1 MCGVKRKCFVEFP
14 RVTDFLAGQSAEINA
29 EYRAI
34 VLKLETEGR
43 LSMPFGEKLKG
54 EDLFAIRV
62 INVGNVRV
70 FYVYGKADT
79 IYGIHGYTKKTQT
92 IPQKELK
99 QARRMAKAL
108 KQVGLI

>member
-14 RVTDFLAGQSAEINA
+14 RVTGFLAGQSAEINA
-29 EYRAI
+29 EYREL

-62 INVGNVRV
+62 INAGNVR
-70 FYVYGKADT
+70 G
-79 IYGIHGYTKKTQT
+79 
-92 IPQKELK
+92 
-99 QARRMAKAL
+99 ARRTPSTEFTDTKRKPRQFPRRNSNRRAEWPRR
-108 KQVGLI
+108 